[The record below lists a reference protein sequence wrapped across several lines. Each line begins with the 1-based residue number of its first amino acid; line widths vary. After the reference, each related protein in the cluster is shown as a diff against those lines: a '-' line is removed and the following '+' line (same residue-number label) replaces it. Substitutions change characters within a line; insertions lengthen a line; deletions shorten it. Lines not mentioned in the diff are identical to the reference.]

1 MNTRPSLRIVT
12 LQKKKKLRILR
23 LVAAGI
29 RDLLVMSGSRQRPH
43 IKRPIWIIVLVSLV
57 SIFLISAYVYPPRS
71 STACYIFS
79 SRGCTMLEQP
89 EPPPSREL
97 SDNENI
103 AQVVIKELLK
113 APPVQ
118 SKTPKIAFMFLTPG
132 ALPFEKL
139 WDKFFHGHDERFSV
153 YVHASS
159 EKPVHASRYFVGR
172 DIHSDKVAWGKISML
187 DAEKR
192 LLAHALLDPDNQ
204 QFVLLSDSCVP
215 LHNFDYVYNYLMYTN
230 VSYIDCFED
239 PGPHGSG
246 RYSEHMMPEVQKKD
260 FRKGAQWFS
269 MKRQHAIIIMA
280 DHLYYS
286 KFKLYCKPNMDGRN
300 CYADE
305 HYLPTLFHMID
316 PGGIAN
322 WSVTHV
328 DWSEGKWHPKV
339 YRAQDVTFELLKSI
353 ASVDESVHVSS
364 NEKKKVMV
372 QPCLWNGM
380 KRPCYLFARKFYPET
395 LDRLMYLFS
404 NYTRV

>member
-1 MNTRPSLRIVT
+1 MKTARAWQL
-12 LQKKKKLRILR
+12 
-23 LVAAGI
+23 GI
-29 RDLLVMSGSRQRPH
+29 RDLLIMSGSRQRPH
-43 IKRPIWIIVLVSLV
+43 LKRPVWIIVLVSLV
-57 SIFLISAYVYPPRS
+57 SIFLLGAYVYPPRS
-71 STACYIFS
+71 TTACYILS
-79 SRGCTMLEQP
+79 SRGCTMFELPQS
-89 EPPPSREL
+89 PPSREL
-97 SDNENI
+97 TDNENI
-103 AQVVIKELLK
+103 AQVVINELLK
-113 APPVQ
+113 APPVR
-118 SKTPKIAFMFLTPG
+118 SKSPKIAFMFLTPG

-139 WDKFFHGHDERFSV
+139 WDKFFHGHEERFSV

-192 LLAHALLDPDNQ
+192 LLAHALQDPDNQ

-215 LHNFDYVYNYLMYTN
+215 LHNFDYVYSYLMYTN

-246 RYSEHMMPEVQKKD
+246 RYSEHMMPEVEKKD

-269 MKRQHAIIIMA
+269 MKRQHAIIVMA
-280 DHLYYS
+280 DNLYYT

-305 HYLPTLFHMID
+305 HYLQTLFNMID

-328 DWSEGKWHPKV
+328 DWSEGKWHPKA

-353 ASVDESVHVSS
+353 ASINESVHVTS
-364 NEKKKVMV
+364 NEKKKVTVEACM
-372 QPCLWNGM
+372 WNGM

-395 LDRLMYLFS
+395 LDRLLNLFS
-404 NYTRV
+404 NYTTV

>member
-1 MNTRPSLRIVT
+1 MICCYDICLNEDSLCM
-12 LQKKKKLRILR
+12 
-23 LVAAGI
+23 AAGI

-339 YRAQDVTFELLKSI
+339 YRAHDVTFELLKSI